1 MMLPLTAAGQ
11 LVVTEI
17 NSNGTPAD
25 FWELTNFGSSE
36 VDLGGYVWTDSTP
49 ISPIKVTIP
58 SGTVIAPQESIVF
71 AVTADP
77 AGFRAAWGLASSV
90 KVIAAVDPGL
100 GQNDAIRLFAS
111 AAASTPL
118 LTLNY
123 AISGFTCSN
132 GALAVGGHAGPS
144 ARGTL
149 NTQSLIL
156 DPNFGPSAPR
166 YTFATGGNF
175 GSWQAPGGTATGS
188 PGVVGTPAS
197 NSAPYFSGPAQT
209 FWRTSKDLTYSPFR
223 VQALD
228 ADVGQ
233 TVTYTVVS
241 KPDWLSVVSDGL
253 GKLKLGGTPNGAQFG
268 DFPFTVR
275 ATDNAPGGSLWTDKT
290 FTLTVYPPAGP
301 VMLNEY
307 NAVGSTDLLDPL
319 SSGSDSYF
327 GAIPGNGGDWFELV
341 VTGTGVAS
349 STVDLRGWTIEILG
363 SGPPET
369 LVLSDDPYWSNV
381 MAGTI
386 LTFTEDDSLN
396 GGLDTVIHKE
406 SLRSSKGY
414 VWSNIWIHDPV
425 FINQTASVIGNGISI
440 DNNNTWFTIRNPTGT
455 VVLGPC
461 GEGIASDHDA
471 LGYPTTLVSV
481 SSTEVLALRT
491 NPAPTVDPLFGDYT
505 DQSSSSFGSPN
516 IWSSGTKSQSFMA
529 YYATAT
535 PPRITSTPVRYATGT
550 YSYTVTTADPNGG
563 TPVLTAPGLPSFL
576 TLTGST
582 VSNNRPLTLAD
593 AGEYTIRIEASDG
606 TYITPQVFLLTVF
619 NPSPTVVLNE
629 YNAVDSTSPVGT
641 FLNGGDL
648 VADVDGVPNAV
659 DKHFGRVEGNGGDWF
674 ELAVTGSGTAGT
686 VDMRGWKIEIGQHNG
701 PVFGA
706 SSMIELSNHSYWAAV
721 PTGTI
726 LTFIERNTAQG
737 GLDTGIAL
745 RNRRATLGDTWTNIW
760 IGDST
765 YLTYT
770 DALTNG
776 YTVTGGVVSGVA
788 VDDLG
793 TRLRVKDAVGRVV
806 FGAAGEGISPVSGV
820 NQHEVFE
827 LQANPVPTLTP
838 LSAAYLDD
846 ATGSSFGWPNE
857 WTAGS
862 QSFTAY
868 VYTPTPY
875 ESWIAGFGV
884 ADPAPSADPDGDGR
898 DNREEY
904 AFGGNPG
911 VADGPASGQT
921 VANAAGTV
929 TWQYA
934 RRSDDPSL
942 VYSHQ
947 RSVDLASWQTLVP
960 TSTGTAAHPTLAGFV
975 MVTVTAPAAPVSGRE
990 FFRAVLAP

>member
-1 MMLPLTAAGQ
+1 MRTLFSLLFLAPVIARAD
-11 LVVTEI
+11 LVISEI
-17 NSNGTPAD
+17 MCSSAHTDGARNGD
-25 FWELTNFGSSE
+25 WWELTNTGASAVSLTNYSWDDDPPVVGTVKFNAGITIQPGESIIILDE
-36 VDLGGYVWTDSTP
+36 VDATNFKTAWNLTGTNPATSQPYQVLVRSNFTP
-49 ISPIKVTIP
+49 ATS
-58 SGTVIAPQESIVF
+58 F
-71 AVTADP
+71 
-77 AGFRAAWGLASSV
+77 
-90 KVIAAVDPGL
+90 PGL
-100 GQNDAIRLFAS
+100 GAS
-111 AAASTPL
+111 GQDGVYLYNASNVLADSAVYTTTSVAGYSRAWFTNNVAVAGEYSVSGLYGAAAST
-118 LTLNY
+118 
-123 AISGFTCSN
+123 
-132 GALAVGGHAGPS
+132 
-144 ARGTL
+144 
-149 NTQSLIL
+149 
-156 DPNFGPSAPR
+156 D
-166 YTFATGGNF
+166 ATPDIA
-175 GSWQAPGGTATGS
+175 SPGTAVAQPPNTPPVFTGD
-188 PGVVGTPAS
+188 AR
-197 NSAPYFSGPAQT
+197 T
-209 FWRTSKDLTYSPFR
+209 FWPIGWDLLNSTFR
-223 VQALD
+223 VQAQD
-228 ADVGQ
+228 TIGQ
-233 TVTYTVVS
+233 TVTY
-241 KPDWLSVVSDGL
+241 SVIDNPSALTIISDGT
-253 GKLKLGGTPNGAQFG
+253 GKMRLSGMPPAAG
-268 DFPFTVR
+268 DHTFTMR
-275 ATDNAPGGSLWTDKT
+275 ASDGSLTTDQI
-290 FTLTVYPPAGP
+290 FTLTVFPATVP
-301 VMLNEY
+301 VVVNEY
-307 NAVGSTDLLDPL
+307 NAV
-319 SSGSDSYF
+319 SSANTGSDSFF
-327 GAIPGNGGDWFELV
+327 GALAGNGGDWFELV
-341 VTGTGVAS
+341 VVGTGTAA
-349 STVDLRGWTIEILG
+349 STVDLRGWKIDIQAGGSTNTI
-363 SGPPET
+363 
-369 LVLSDDPYWSNV
+369 VLSNDTYWSNV
-381 MAGTI
+381 PAGTI
-386 LTFTEDDSLN
+386 LTITEDN
-396 GGLDTVIHKE
+396 TAGGGLDTGINRV
-406 SLRSSKGY
+406 SSRNTSGHL
-414 VWSNIWIHDPV
+414 WSNIWLHDPF
-425 FINQTASVIGNGISI
+425 FIDQTASTFGSGITI
-440 DNNNTWFTIRNPTGT
+440 DNNNTWITIRNAAGT
-455 VVLGPC
+455 IVSGPC
-461 GEGIASDHDA
+461 GEGIAAKDTDFN
-471 LGYPTTLVSV
+471 GYPDTLIGVSG
-481 SSTEVLALRT
+481 SEVLALGASPSPT
-491 NPAPTVDPLFGDYT
+491 VHPLNPAYHGETT
-505 DQSSSSFGSPN
+505 STFGSPN
-516 IWSSGTKSQSFMA
+516 VTTVGSQLFGA
-529 YYATAT
+529 YASTAT

-563 TPVLTAPGLPSFL
+563 TPVLAAPGLPAFL

-674 ELAVTGSGTAGT
+674 ELAVTGTGSAGT

-793 TRLRVKDAVGRVV
+793 TRLRIKDAAGRIV

-911 VADGPASGQT
+911 VADDPASGQT